1 VADNTTLNTGAGGDT
16 IATDDIAGVKHQLVK
31 LEYGVLDSATLVS
44 TTNPLPVD
52 QTNTTVADG
61 GVLPAKGVQVGGTD
75 GSVFQVLSTDN
86 AGRLNAN
93 INGTVTVDT
102 ELPAAAALAD
112 AAANPTVPG
121 VGGFGMFWNGA
132 TWDRVPGSAANGL
145 TANLK
150 ALNGTAIDT
159 NSGAKSAGTQRVILA
174 SDQTVV
180 PVSDNAGSLTV
191 DATAATFGVNNS
203 QVSGTAISVSS
214 GVKDAGTQRVILAS
228 DQTVVPI
235 SDNAGSLTV
244 DAPVGTPAFVRLSD
258 GAAAITAL
266 PVTDN
271 AGSLTV
277 DAPVGTPVFTTPT
290 PSTTGGWSQAVF
302 AALTNTKTL
311 IKASAG
317 TFGGYYTIYNPNSS
331 VAYVQIFDVAAT
343 ASVTLG
349 TTVRDGLITIPATSA
364 ANLEMTNGVHM
375 TNGIV
380 IACTT
385 TATGSTAP
393 GTGLDGTLLFK

>member
-277 DAPVGTPVFTTPT
+277 DAPVGTPVFTTVT
-290 PSTTGGWSQAVF
+290 PSTTGGWSQIGLRRADEHEDRDQ
-302 AALTNTKTL
+302 
-311 IKASAG
+311 G
-317 TFGGYYTIYNPNSS
+317 
-331 VAYVQIFDVAAT
+331 
-343 ASVTLG
+343 LG
-349 TTVRDGLITIPATSA
+349 RHLRRLLHDLQPERLRRLRADLRRRGDRVR
-364 ANLEMTNGVHM
+364 
-375 TNGIV
+375 
-380 IACTT
+380 
-385 TATGSTAP
+385 
-393 GTGLDGTLLFK
+393 

>member
-1 VADNTTLNTGAGGDT
+1 VADNTVLNAGAGGDT
-16 IATDDIAGVKHQLVK
+16 VATDDIAGVKHQLVK
-31 LEYGVLDSATLVS
+31 VEFGVADSATPVS

-61 GVLPAKGVQVGGTD
+61 GVLPAKGVQIGGTD
-75 GSVFQVLSTDN
+75 GSVFQVMSTDN
-86 AGRLNAN
+86 AGRPNVN
-93 INGTVTVDT
+93 VNGTVTVDT

-112 AAANPTVPG
+112 AVANPTVPG
-121 VGGFGMFWNGA
+121 VGGFALMWNGA
-132 TWDRVPGSAANGL
+132 TWDRVPGSATNGL

-180 PVSDNAGSLTV
+180 PISDNSGSLTV
-191 DATAATFGVNNS
+191 DATAATFGINNS
-203 QVSGTAISVSS
+203 QVSGTAISVNS
-214 GVKDAGTQRVILAS
+214 GTKDAGTQRVILAS

-277 DAPVGTPVFTTPT
+277 DAPVGTPVFTTVT
-290 PSTTGGWSQAVF
+290 PSTTGGWSQSVF

-393 GTGLDGTLLFK
+393 GTGLDGTILYK

>member
-271 AGSLTV
+271 AG
-277 DAPVGTPVFTTPT
+277 
-290 PSTTGGWSQAVF
+290 
-302 AALTNTKTL
+302 
-311 IKASAG
+311 
-317 TFGGYYTIYNPNSS
+317 
-331 VAYVQIFDVAAT
+331 
-343 ASVTLG
+343 
-349 TTVRDGLITIPATSA
+349 R
-364 ANLEMTNGVHM
+364 
-375 TNGIV
+375 
-380 IACTT
+380 
-385 TATGSTAP
+385 
-393 GTGLDGTLLFK
+393 